1 MHSCRSRQSGRSDR
15 SYYPSIDS
23 ATERALREELAAAA
37 RRSAE
42 LHRASRKLLVDAV
55 RRGAA
60 AGLSQRQIA
69 ACVGRSQPEIA
80 RLLRFIPTSKRGQR
94 LASQR
99 APVIATATAAGFAN
113 VRVFGSVARGEDGP
127 ESDIDLLVTP
137 PEAVTLFDLARLE
150 RDLSE
155 LLGRTS
161 GGRSRHHAASASA
174 RSRTRGRGPLVS
186 RTDMQ
191 RLREAVVRRSP
202 CARGQRRP

>member
-1 MHSCRSRQSGRSDR
+1 M
-15 SYYPSIDS
+15 DS
-23 ATERALREELAAAA
+23 AIEGALREELAAAA

-42 LHRASRKLLVDAV
+42 LHRESRKLLVDAV

-60 AGLSQRQIA
+60 AGLNQRQIA

-80 RLLRFIPTSKRGQR
+80 RLLRFIPASKRGQR

-99 APVIATATAAGFAN
+99 TPVIATATAAGFAN

-155 LLGRTS
+155 LLGERVEVVPDTTL
-161 GGRSRHHAASASA
+161 HPH
-174 RSRTRGRGPLVS
+174 
-186 RTDMQ
+186 
-191 RLREAVVRRSP
+191 LREAALADAVP
-202 CARGQRRP
+202 Q